1 MPNNR
6 FHKGM
11 HLLYNGREYVIE
23 GRLPNNDLHLK
34 DIVTN
39 KFFAA
44 PEEMLRDSWF
54 DGQMEF
60 LGDATTTYA
69 QRKAAK
75 ALNIDLSALD
85 DKSPRKKELKRRYA
99 YISKIIDLIS
109 EGVDRISEEILVPVI
124 QRVHETINDRKR
136 KPHWKTVY
144 YEWYKTYI
152 NTGEDVRV
160 LIPHYDRQG
169 NFNRKFA
176 GKIKVKYSEKD
187 LESAQRVADIVDEVI
202 NEKYLNP
209 QRLTVKAVYEA
220 VIARVADENL
230 HRTAAE
236 QLPIPKERSIYAV
249 VNQLDEYEVIKARW
263 GKRIADIKCGVYKRG
278 PRPTRPLERVEVDH
292 TKLDLFVIDPVTK
305 MPIGRP
311 TLTLAI
317 DRYTRMI
324 LGFYV
329 SFNGAGFLAVS
340 HCLRHAILPKTY
352 VKRLFPDVKNLWE
365 CYGIPELTAIDNGP
379 EFHGDGFEDAA
390 LQLGTVILYCPVRQ
404 PWFKAVVERYFR
416 TLNQQLLHELPG
428 TTFSNIFERE
438 DYDPKKN
445 AIITLDSLLIA
456 IHVFIIDYYS
466 QRKHRGIKDIPA
478 QRWKLA
484 TEQFPPTLPSRREEL
499 NVLLGEV
506 EHRTIQSNGISIFGL
521 VYNDGVLA
529 RLRKGRKGYQ
539 FKIKY
544 DPADISLIYIHDPD
558 NDKFIPIP
566 AEDQNYTKGLSLWQH
581 RVIQR
586 AARRKVDGQV
596 DIVELCLTKQR
607 ITNIIWREWLKISKS
622 GPRTRMAR
630 FLNISQPD
638 YERGAEYAATT
649 VSPSLDQSTAA
660 GDQLSLT
667 QMATHTRGLSD
678 LESAYSPHGRLDPI
692 EVESGEEVA
701 LANSVDMHPEVFTL
715 GGQRSMPAVGRKD
728 AEETQNI
735 SKRRTPAVTTD
746 SNIDDVANGVE
757 DELDD
762 TGWRTA
768 VLPGRTVA

>member
-23 GRLPNNDLHLK
+23 DRLPSDDLQLK

-39 KFFAA
+39 KFFSISEGA
-44 PEEMLRDSWF
+44 LRDSWF

-60 LGDATTTYA
+60 LGDATTTHA

-75 ALNIDLSALD
+75 TLQTDLSALD
-85 DKSPRKKELKRRYA
+85 DGSARKKELKRRYA
-99 YISKIIDLIS
+99 YVSKIIDLIS
-109 EGVDRISEEILVPVI
+109 EGIERINEEILTPVI
-124 QRVHETINDRKR
+124 QRVHDEINDRKR

-144 YEWYKTYI
+144 YEWYKTLI
-152 NTGEDVRV
+152 TTGEDVRV

-169 NFNRKFA
+169 NFNRKFS

-187 LESAQRVADIVDEVI
+187 LEKAQRVADIIDEVI

-209 QRLTVKAVYEA
+209 QRLTVKAVYDA
-220 VIARVADENL
+220 VVARIADENL
-230 HRTAAE
+230 YRTEAD
-236 QLPIPKERSIYAV
+236 QLPIPKERSIYDV
-249 VNQLDEYEVIKARW
+249 VDQLDEYEVIKARW

-278 PRPTRPLERVEVDH
+278 PQATRPLERVEIDH

-352 VKRLFPDVKNLWE
+352 VKRQFPDVKNIWE
-365 CYGIPELTAIDNGP
+365 CYGVPELAAVDNGS
-379 EFHGDGFEDAA
+379 EFHGDGFEDAS
-390 LQLGTVILYCPVRQ
+390 LQLGTIILYCPVKH

-428 TTFSNIFERE
+428 TTFSNIFEKE
-438 DYDPKKN
+438 DYDSKKN
-445 AIITLDSLLIA
+445 AIITLDTLLNV
-456 IHVFIIDYYS
+456 IHVFIVDYYS

-478 QRWKLA
+478 LRWKLA
-484 TEQFPPTLPSRREEL
+484 AEQFPPTLPSRREDL
-499 NVLLGEV
+499 NILLGEV
-506 EHRTIQSNGISIFGL
+506 EFRTIQSNGISIFGL

-529 RLRKGRKGYQ
+529 RLRNGRKGYQ

-544 DPADISLIYIHDPD
+544 DPADISLIYVHDPD

-566 AEDQNYTKGLSLWQH
+566 AENQDYTKGLSLWQH

-586 AARRKVDGQV
+586 VARKKTDDQV

-607 ITNIIWREWLKISKS
+607 IMKIIWREWMKINKT
-622 GPRTRMAR
+622 GPRARMAR
-630 FLNISQPD
+630 FFNISQPD
-638 YERGAEYAATT
+638 YARGVENAAPATPQT
-649 VSPSLDQSTAA
+649 LDSSTPTNE
-660 GDQLSLT
+660 QLSLT
-667 QMATHTRGLSD
+667 PMAAHKKGVSD
-678 LESAYSPHGRLDPI
+678 IESAFNTQSPSQTTDTGNSD
-692 EVESGEEVA
+692 ESA
-701 LANSVDMHPEVFTL
+701 LATSFNMPLEMPLPKSRKSTLAAERKEAKETNSMSVSHT
-715 GGQRSMPAVGRKD
+715 S
-728 AEETQNI
+728 
-735 SKRRTPAVTTD
+735 AVTPEPD
-746 SNIDDVANGVE
+746 FYDGGYSAE

-762 TGWRTA
+762 SNWRTA
-768 VLPGRTVA
+768 VLPGRRIA